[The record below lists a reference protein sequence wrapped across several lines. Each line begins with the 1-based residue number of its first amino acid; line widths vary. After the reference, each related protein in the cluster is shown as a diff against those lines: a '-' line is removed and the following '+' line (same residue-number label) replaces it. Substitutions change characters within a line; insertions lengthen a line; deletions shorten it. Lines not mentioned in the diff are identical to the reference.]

1 MMKPYPLAQIECP
14 YAAILVATIGELMYV
29 PVRQTYLAE
38 IVRAEARSSYM
49 AVNGLVMQ
57 GAKAFGALG
66 ISVGAVLPSSA
77 MAALY
82 FLIGMAGLV
91 LTRVVLIR
99 YGREKSGDAHP
110 GQASVEA

>member
-1 MMKPYPLAQIECP
+1 M
-14 YAAILVATIGELMYV
+14 

-82 FLIGMAGLV
+82 FLMGMAGLV

>member
-1 MMKPYPLAQIECP
+1 M
-14 YAAILVATIGELMYV
+14 
-29 PVRQTYLAE
+29 
-38 IVRAEARSSYM
+38 
-49 AVNGLVMQ
+49 
-57 GAKAFGALG
+57 
-66 ISVGAVLPSSA
+66 GAVLPSSA

-82 FLIGMAGLV
+82 FLMGMAGLV